1 MNININNNTLNID
14 DVVITKTILGGL
26 ISEGGI
32 INLGLFAIIPGTIGD
47 RFNDAPMNVIRYI
60 SDYQNDIFP
69 YIVLFDN
76 DVMFEFFDIIMVLHL
91 NDTGVKVLITLNV
104 YDASPE
110 VISNKDTDDNN
121 STKYEFD
128 LTCLLYD
135 ITDENILYSNALRLF
150 VIETID
156 DIIKSYREDNSV
168 EDLFY
173 RSVKIALINE
183 F

>member
-60 SDYQNDIFP
+60 ADYQNDIFP

-76 DVMFEFFDIIMVLHL
+76 DVMFEFFDIIMILHL

-104 YDASPE
+104 YDATPVSGG
-110 VISNKDTDDNN
+110 TDDY
-121 STKYEFD
+121 KYEFD
-128 LTCLLYD
+128 LTSLLYD
-135 ITDENILYSNALRLF
+135 KGNENKLYSNALKLF
-150 VIETID
+150 VIESIE
-156 DIIKSYREDNSV
+156 DIIKSYRADNSV